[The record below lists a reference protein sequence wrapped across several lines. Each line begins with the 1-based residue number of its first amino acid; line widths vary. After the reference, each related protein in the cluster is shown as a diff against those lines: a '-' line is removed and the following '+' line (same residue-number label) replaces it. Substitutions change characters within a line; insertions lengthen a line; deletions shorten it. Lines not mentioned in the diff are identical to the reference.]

1 MWGQAVPEAG
11 RPRQAQAQRPRLL
24 EALLASLSK
33 ATSHRCPAGAAEG
46 PGMIAVIMAIRI
58 REALKA
64 RTQEQMGRSLIPGLA
79 APTAR
84 RTFQI
89 PPGPDKCLDFLK
101 GTAKGRNAQ
110 LPHPA
115 LALSLK
121 MYYLFL

>member
-1 MWGQAVPEAG
+1 MPDPSPAP
-11 RPRQAQAQRPRLL
+11 
-24 EALLASLSK
+24 LASLSE
-33 ATSHRCPAGAAEG
+33 ATSHRCPAGAEEG
-46 PGMIAVIMAIRI
+46 PRMIAVIMAIRM

-64 RTQEQMGRSLIPGLA
+64 RTREPMGRSLIPGLA

-101 GTAKGRNAQ
+101 GTAEGRNAQ

-115 LALSLK
+115 LALSPK
-121 MYYLFL
+121 MDYSFL